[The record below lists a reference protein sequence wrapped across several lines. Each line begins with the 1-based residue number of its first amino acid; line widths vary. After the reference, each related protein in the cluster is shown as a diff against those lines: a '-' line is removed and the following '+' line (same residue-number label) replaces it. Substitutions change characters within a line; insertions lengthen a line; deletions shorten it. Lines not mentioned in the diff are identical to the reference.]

1 MEYYLLRLIR
11 FYEYFLLKSGTTFL
25 EPVYGD
31 LSIFLYIKKYKE
43 IVNNII
49 SKNYHRIDIIL
60 NISKKFFKKFT
71 LFMFSLVLSI
81 RSQLLYATCRPI
93 YVVLTRLSEKQIDE
107 LKKDSS
113 KYQCPQKSIN
123 VRKVLLMRRVG
134 PACKT
139 KSKKATCEQNVVISS
154 KRKAPLGNELDP
166 IIVEDEDAGIN
177 TTAKE
182 TLIAFTAVKSSL
194 DNLETI
200 KPIKEKK
207 CPSSTIM
214 LIDLCSSDEEEND
227 QSSRTPCDEN
237 RDPMTTTDSPIAKTL
252 LRKLTPKQTLREALH
267 LPRTLIDRLVI
278 EQRMERS

>member
-1 MEYYLLRLIR
+1 M
-11 FYEYFLLKSGTTFL
+11 
-25 EPVYGD
+25 
-31 LSIFLYIKKYKE
+31 
-43 IVNNII
+43 
-49 SKNYHRIDIIL
+49 
-60 NISKKFFKKFT
+60 
-71 LFMFSLVLSI
+71 LSI

-107 LKKDSS
+107 LKDSS

-134 PACKT
+134 RACKT
-139 KSKKATCEQNVVISS
+139 KSKKATCEQNVVVSS

-177 TTAKE
+177 TAKE
-182 TLIAFTAVKSSL
+182 TLIAFTAVKSPL
-194 DNLETI
+194 DDVETI
-200 KPIKEKK
+200 KPIKERK

-227 QSSRTPCDEN
+227 QSNRTPCDEN
-237 RDPMTTTDSPIAKTL
+237 RDPMTTTDSPIAKTF

-267 LPRTLIDRLVI
+267 LPCTLIDRLVI